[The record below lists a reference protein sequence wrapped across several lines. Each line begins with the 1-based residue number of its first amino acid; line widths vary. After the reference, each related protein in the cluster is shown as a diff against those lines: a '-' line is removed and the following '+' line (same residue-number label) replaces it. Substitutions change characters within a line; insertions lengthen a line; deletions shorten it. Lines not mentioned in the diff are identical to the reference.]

1 MMIAAFA
8 VDYDGTLAEHGRVAQ
23 ATSEALQRLK
33 ASGVKLLLVTGRELP
48 DLQQVFPR
56 HNLFDVIVAENG
68 ALLYWPARREERPL
82 APPPPEALLRRLKR
96 ARVEP
101 LSVGRS
107 IIATWRPNESKVLE
121 AISESK
127 LEWHIVFNKEAVM
140 ALPSGVNKASG
151 LAAALDALEISPLN
165 VFAVGDAENDHAL
178 LAACGYRAAVAN
190 AVEAL
195 KRHAD
200 IVTEAPNGRGIVEL
214 IEQFLRDPAAALT
227 AKVRRHD
234 LPLGIA
240 QQDTAHALA
249 LQPNGLTL
257 ITGRSSGGKSRLAVL
272 LMERIAQHGA
282 QLCVVDPEGDY
293 ERFEQLTQ
301 LGDAHRPPTAQE
313 ALQLL
318 QRPQNKLVLN
328 LMAIDLSLR
337 PQFFTQLSAALA
349 ELRARTG
356 RPHWIVV
363 DEAHHVIPA
372 AAQAAMLASPRQLAG
387 GILISSEPKSLS
399 RSFLR
404 AVRYVITVGAAAA
417 ESLRAYCEAVQAPA
431 PGVAGPVPSSGHA
444 LFWDRAS
451 SQPAQTVPIESPSH
465 EHQRHIRKYAQGNLG
480 EDKSF
485 YFRGSNGALNLRAQ
499 NLTLFLQMAEGVDDG
514 TWLYHLKRHDYSR
527 WFIEAI
533 KDEDLASEARQL
545 EERLASDARQSR
557 RAMRE
562 LIARRYTA
570 PAD

>member
-8 VDYDGTLAEHGRVAQ
+8 VDYDGTLAKDGRVADT
-23 ATSEALQRLK
+23 TSEALQRLK
-33 ASGVKLLLVTGRELP
+33 ASGTKLLLVTGRELP

-56 HNLFDVIVAENG
+56 HDLFDVIVAENG
-68 ALLYWPARREERPL
+68 ALLYWPARREERLL
-82 APPPPEALLRRLKR
+82 APAAPDVLLQALKR
-96 ARVEP
+96 ERVEP

-121 AISESK
+121 AIRESK
-127 LEWHIVFNKEAVM
+127 LEWHIIFNKDAVM

-151 LAAALDALEISPLN
+151 LTAALDALEISPLN
-165 VFAVGDAENDHAL
+165 VIAAGDAENDHAL

-190 AVEAL
+190 AVDTL
-195 KRHAD
+195 KRQAD
-200 IVTEAPNGRGIVEL
+200 MVTDAPNGRGIVEL
-214 IEQFLRDPAAALT
+214 IDRFLHDPATALS
-227 AKVRRHD
+227 AEVRRHD
-234 LPLGIA
+234 LPLGRV
-240 QQDTAHALA
+240 QDSDIALA
-249 LQPNGLTL
+249 LEPNTLTL

-272 LMERIAQHGA
+272 LMERIVQHGA

-293 ERFEQLTQ
+293 ERFEKLTQ

-318 QRPQNKLVLN
+318 QRPQNNLVLN

-337 PQFFTQLSAALA
+337 PQFFTQFSASLA

-372 AAQAAMLASPRQLAG
+372 AAQAAMLASPRQLAS

-399 RSFLR
+399 LAFLK
-404 AVRYVITVGAAAA
+404 AVRYVVTVGAAAA
-417 ESLRAYCEAVQAPA
+417 ESLRAYCETVGIPA
-431 PGVAGPVPSSGHA
+431 PVIAGPVPGPGQA
-444 LFWDRAS
+444 LVWDRLS

-465 EHQRHIRKYAQGNLG
+465 EHQRHIRKYAEGDLG
-480 EDKSF
+480 EDQSF
-485 YFRGSNGALNLRAQ
+485 YFRGSRGALHLRAQ
-499 NLTLFLQMAEGVDDG
+499 NLALFLQMAEGVDDG

-527 WFIEAI
+527 WFNEAI
-533 KDEDLASEARQL
+533 KDEELASEARQL
-545 EERLASDARQSR
+545 EDRLASDAMQSR
-557 RAMRE
+557 RAMRD

-570 PAD
+570 PPG